1 MKRTAT
7 AVWNGSGKEGSGKLS
22 TQSNALK
29 QTQYSY
35 KSRFEEGVGTNP
47 EELLAAAHAGCYSM
61 KLSFLLGSA
70 GFVPD
75 SIETTSA
82 VRLEDGVIKTSQL
95 TVKVRVPGISTE
107 RFQQCAEDAKNN
119 CPVSKALNLKISM
132 DASLVSQVLS

>member
-82 VRLEDGVIKTSQL
+82 VSLEDGVIKTSQL
-95 TVKVRVPGISTE
+95 TVKARVPGINAE